1 MIASAAQV
9 DWQTQLS
16 FVSVWVML
24 RGEWDCV
31 EGWEVGFFPHV
42 FSDMI
47 KLHKMHCE
55 ELANVNFLL
64 RTVLL
69 FESIFELKKCKLQ
82 VGKSSVCLKSR
93 IYA

>member
-1 MIASAAQV
+1 M
-9 DWQTQLS
+9 
-16 FVSVWVML
+16 
-24 RGEWDCV
+24 
-31 EGWEVGFFPHV
+31 EGREVGFFPHV

-55 ELANVNFLL
+55 ELVNVNFLL

-82 VGKSSVCLKSR
+82 VGKSSVCLK
-93 IYA
+93 